1 MKRAIVLLLI
11 VCFCGVVSAQ
21 HFDKYFENKTLRI
34 DYLHSGKNDSE
45 SIEVKAYHAGGVWSG
60 TRSYLIEPKRYG
72 DILFQVYDLASGTQ
86 IYARSYSTLFCEYRA
101 TERALTE
108 VGHFEECINMP
119 FPKNAVKYTFTMYDR
134 RNVGKLLYTGTFNPD
149 KETVK
154 PFVKEYEVMNL
165 HKGGKPEDCIDI
177 LFLPDGYAK
186 EDAKKLEKDM
196 KRFASYVMNCTP
208 YKENKKYVNLRAIK
222 GYSAESGITDPNGG
236 VFKKT
241 LLDCSY
247 NVIDVDRYLMC
258 LNVWKMYE
266 IADDAP
272 VDIIV
277 LICNSDKYGGGG
289 IYNFYGTVCN
299 GAPQA
304 DYVIVHEMGHLIGGL
319 ADEYYTSEVSVMDYY
334 PTDVEPVEPN
344 VTTLVDF
351 DSKWK
356 SMLDSNT
363 PVPTPATADHKGVL
377 GVYEGGGYV
386 AKGVYRPWLDCTMK
400 IIAYNNFCPVCTKV
414 LVDAIGY
421 YANKELKMEK

>member
-1 MKRAIVLLLI
+1 MKRVLVLLLA
-11 VCFCGVVSAQ
+11 VFFCGIISAQ
-21 HFDKYFENKTLRI
+21 NFDNYFENKTLRI
-34 DYLHSGKNDSE
+34 DYLHSGDYASE

-60 TRSYLIEPKRYG
+60 TRAYLIEPKRYG
-72 DILFQVYDLASGTQ
+72 DILFQVFDAATDKL
-86 IYARSYSTLFCEYRA
+86 IYSRSYSTLFCEYRA

-108 VGHFEECINMP
+108 VGHIEECVNMP
-119 FPKNAVKYTFTMYDR
+119 MPKAAVKYTFTMYDR
-134 RNVGKLLYTGTFNPD
+134 RNVGKLLYTGSYDPA
-149 KETVK
+149 KESPK
-154 PFVKEYEVMNL
+154 PFVKECEVMNL
-165 HKGGKPEDCIDI
+165 HIGGKPENCIDI

-222 GYSAESGITDPNGG
+222 GYSEESGITDPNGG

-241 LLDCSY
+241 LLGSSY

-266 IADDAP
+266 VADDAP

-356 SMLDSNT
+356 SMLDPNT
-363 PVPTPATADHKGVL
+363 PVPTPATADYKGVL

-421 YANKELKMEK
+421 YANKELGK